1 VRIVAVSV
9 DSPERQAAMVEKLH
23 LPFALLSDPGGKDVL
38 QALDAY
44 DPDERGG
51 IGRPGVFVIAPD
63 SREVFRQVGRDFADR
78 VTEDELLEEVHAL
91 GLPATDQPTLT
102 PGEPE
107 PGPNAMPVHALLP
120 YCRGAK
126 FAAKAMGMRH
136 PQAKA
141 DADRYVAQ
149 MDRYMEAIRALRE
162 RTGT

>member
-1 VRIVAVSV
+1 MRIVAVSV

-63 SREVFRQVGRDFADR
+63 GREVFRQVGRDFADR
-78 VTEDELLEEVHAL
+78 VTDDELLEEVHAL

>member
-1 VRIVAVSV
+1 MRIVAVSV
-9 DSPERQAAMVEKLH
+9 DSPARQAAMIDKLH
-23 LPFALLSDPGGKDVL
+23 LPFALLSDPGGKDLL

-63 SREVFRQVGRDFADR
+63 GREVFREVARDFADR
-78 VTEDELLEEVHAL
+78 ITEDELLDQVRAL
-91 GLPATDQPTLT
+91 GLPATDQPPLT
-102 PGEPE
+102 RGEPE

-149 MDRYMEAIRALRE
+149 MDRYMDVIRAFRE
-162 RTGT
+162 RTGA